1 MLTVYMDEWLAKVKI
16 GPAIMADLTG
26 CVGTVDEFSEDL
38 PVHKENLKAGLP
50 AQKGIRLLDCRRLSV
65 NDLVGSTD
73 ASKTL
78 DLMTLGGLDVYM

>member
-1 MLTVYMDEWLAKVKI
+1 MDEWLAKVKL

-50 AQKGIRLLDCRRLSV
+50 D
-65 NDLVGSTD
+65 
-73 ASKTL
+73 
-78 DLMTLGGLDVYM
+78 